1 MQKWF
6 VSVLAVSLLA
16 GCSAPLGAVSS
27 AGMVKASKVR
37 ASAKLTGAGIFKRLD
52 DSKDGRLSL
61 PEFRQLGMFGVNEL
75 LFPAGQPLPPLPTAQ
90 AATFESFDKNHDQA
104 VSDAEFENFGVALQY
119 ALEFDSPSEFFTTM
133 FPTLDLDHD
142 ARLAPAEWERMGIF
156 GVHGVGAGP
165 ESPAAP
171 LGQLQAQTFK
181 LLDSD
186 HDGFLSLAELTFK

>member
-6 VSVLAVSLLA
+6 VSLLAVSLLA
-16 GCSAPLGAVSS
+16 GCGAPLGPVSS
-27 AGMVKASKVR
+27 ASTVASKIKAS
-37 ASAKLTGAGIFKRLD
+37 SMFTGAGIFKWLD
-52 DSKDGRLSL
+52 DSQDGRLSL
-61 PEFRQLGMFGVNEL
+61 SEFRQLGIFGVNER
-75 LFPAGQPLPPLPTAQ
+75 LFDPGQPLPPLPKAQ

-133 FPTLDLDHD
+133 FPTLDVDHD
-142 ARLAPAEWERMGIF
+142 ARLTPAEWAQMGIF

-165 ESPAAP
+165 GGATPP
-171 LGQLQAQTFK
+171 LDELQTKTFK

-186 HDGFLSLAELTFK
+186 HDGLLTLAELTFK

>member
-6 VSVLAVSLLA
+6 VSFLAVSLLA
-16 GCSAPLGAVSS
+16 GCGAPLGPVSTANRAAS
-27 AGMVKASKVR
+27 QVK
-37 ASAKLTGAGIFKRLD
+37 ASAKLTGAAIFKRLD
-52 DSKDGRLSL
+52 DSNDGKLSL
-61 PEFRQLGMFGVNEL
+61 SEFRQLGLFGVNEL
-75 LFPAGQPLPPLPTAQ
+75 LFDPGQPMPPLPKAQ

-142 ARLAPAEWERMGIF
+142 VRLTLAEWAQMGIF
-156 GVHGVGAGP
+156 GVHGVGARPGDAVP
-165 ESPAAP
+165 S
-171 LGQLQAQTFK
+171 LDLLQAKTFK

-186 HDGFLSLAELTFK
+186 HDGFLTLVELTFK